1 MIVMSDKAKAITTAI
16 AVLLVG
22 IAIGALV
29 VGPSIAR
36 SHFRHAERMHGRE
49 GFVAAMEGRI
59 KPSPD
64 QADTVKAV
72 LTKYGERLDALR
84 ATQRKEAEVIFDS
97 LDTELAPILTPEQK
111 ERFESRHRHAPPP
124 EENRQEQK

>member
-1 MIVMSDKAKAITTAI
+1 MSDKAKALTTAI

-22 IAIGALV
+22 IASGALV

-36 SHFRHAERMHGRE
+36 SHFRHAERVRGRE

-64 QADTVKAV
+64 QAEAVKAV
-72 LTKYGERLDALR
+72 LTKYGEHLDALR
-84 ATQRKEAEVIFDS
+84 ASQRKEAEAIFDS

-111 ERFESRHRHAPPP
+111 ARLEERHRHAPPP
-124 EENRQEQK
+124 QENKEGQK